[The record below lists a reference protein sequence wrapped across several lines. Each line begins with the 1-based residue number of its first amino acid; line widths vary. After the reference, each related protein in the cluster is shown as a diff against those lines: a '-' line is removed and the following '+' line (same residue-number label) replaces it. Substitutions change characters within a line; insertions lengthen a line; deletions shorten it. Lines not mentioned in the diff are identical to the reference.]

1 MISNYRIHFIAIG
14 GAVMHNLAI
23 CLKNLDNQVT
33 GSDDMFFDPSKTN
46 LEHHG
51 LLPDK
56 EGWDANRITSDLDLI
71 ILGMHAKADNP
82 ELLRAQ
88 ELGLKILSF
97 PEFIFEASKDKKR
110 VVVAGSHGKTT
121 ITSMIMHVL
130 KSMGKNFDYMVGAQL
145 DGFDQMVQLSDAPV
159 IIIEGDEYTTSP
171 LDLIPKF
178 LHYKHDLALI
188 SGIAWDH
195 YNVYPTLDNYID
207 QFRQFI
213 ELTPDHGKVFYAQE
227 DYALCKLVEQV
238 GSPGN
243 LIPYGPHPSEIIDQQ
258 TALLHASG
266 KTAIQVFGQHN
277 MQNLQVAKNI
287 LNEVDVTD
295 EEFYHHIQ
303 SFAGAAKRMEK
314 MGENDQTIIFKDFAH
329 APSKLKATSTAV
341 KNQFDNRSL
350 VACIELHTF
359 SSLNKAFIDQYA
371 HTFDAPDEAL
381 VFINPKTVAAKK
393 LEMIS
398 ENEIKSAFDRVDIK
412 LFTDS
417 AALENHLLSQKWAA
431 KNLLLMSSGDYGGL
445 NLEKIKKSILN

>member
-1 MISNYRIHFIAIG
+1 MITNQRIHFIAIG

-46 LEHHG
+46 LRDHG
-51 LLPDK
+51 LLPES
-56 EGWDANRITSDLDLI
+56 EGWDADRITPNIDLI

-82 ELLRAQ
+82 ELLKAQ
-88 ELGLKILSF
+88 SLGLKILSF
-97 PEFIFEASKDKKR
+97 PEFIFEASRDKKR
-110 VVVAGSHGKTT
+110 VVIAGSHGKTT

-130 KSMGKNFDYMVGAQL
+130 KSMNRGFDYMVGAQL
-145 DGFDQMVQLSDAPV
+145 DGFDQMVQLSDAPI

-171 LDLIPKF
+171 LDLTPKF

-213 ELTPDHGKVFYAQE
+213 ALTPDHGKVFYAEE
-227 DYALCKLVEQV
+227 DKALCALIESV
-238 GSPGN
+238 GSPNN
-243 LIPYGPHPSEIIDQQ
+243 LIPYGPHPATIHNQQ
-258 TALLHASG
+258 TSLLHEAG
-266 KTAIQVFGQHN
+266 ETAIEVFGQHN

-287 LNEVDVTD
+287 LNEIDVTD

-303 SFAGAAKRMEK
+303 TFAGAAKRMEK

-341 KNQFDNRSL
+341 KDQFDNRTL

-359 SSLNKAFIDQYA
+359 SSLNKDFIDQYA
-371 HTFDAPDEAL
+371 HTFDSPDEAL

-398 ENEIKSAFDRVDIK
+398 EEEVRTAFDREDIK
-412 LFTDS
+412 LFTE
-417 AALENHLLSQKWAA
+417 AEVLEKHLLSQKWAA
-431 KNLLLMSSGDYGGL
+431 KNLLLMSSGNYGGL
-445 NLEKIKKSILN
+445 DLEKIKKSILN